1 MADEIRVCDA
11 EAFGIDLESA
21 EYSYEV
27 TGEDTIETPVPA
39 ESEVGNG

>member
-1 MADEIRVCDA
+1 MAEIRVCDA

-27 TGEDTIETPVPA
+27 TGDDTIEVPV
-39 ESEVGNG
+39 ESEAGDV

>member
-1 MADEIRVCDA
+1 MAEEIRVCDA

-27 TGEDTIETPVPA
+27 TGDDTIETPVQA
-39 ESEVGNG
+39 ESEAGNG